1 MTDLHSHILPCI
13 DDGSS
18 SVEESVK
25 LLQILASQGVD
36 TVCATPHFYPSRDN
50 PQAFFERRKESY
62 EKLSEALVGT
72 EHPNILLGAEVA
84 YFPGISRLKELYD
97 LRLEDSKILLLE
109 MTMNEW
115 SEYELRELTEIACM
129 GSISLVVA
137 HAERYRKYQ
146 KDEAW
151 YRLLDLGVLF
161 QSNASYFANIRTR
174 RKAVR
179 QLKRNEIHFI
189 GSDCHNLDDRA
200 PKIAQANAV
209 ITEKLDATYLTQMQR
224 LFDSFVIKK

>member
-25 LLQILASQGVD
+25 LLQMLASQGVA
-36 TVCATPHFYPSRDN
+36 TACATPHFYPSRDN
-50 PQAFFERRKESY
+50 PQSFLERRKESY
-62 EKLSEALVGT
+62 EKLSEALTGI
-72 EHPNILLGAEVA
+72 EHPKILLGAEVA

-97 LRLEDSKILLLE
+97 LRLQDSKILLLE

-115 SEYELRELTEIACM
+115 SEYVLRELTEIACM
-129 GSISLVVA
+129 GSISLVLA

-151 YRLLDLGVLF
+151 CRLLDLGVLF
-161 QSNASYFANIRTR
+161 QSNASYFVNLKTR
-174 RKAVR
+174 RKAVK

-189 GSDCHNLDDRA
+189 GSDCHNLTDRA

-209 ITEKLDATYLTQMQR
+209 ITEKLDTTYLTQMQK

>member
-13 DDGSS
+13 DDGSA
-18 SVEESVK
+18 SVEESLK
-25 LLQILASQGVD
+25 LLQMLASQGVD

-50 PQAFFERRKESY
+50 PESFFEKRQASFEM
-62 EKLSEALVGT
+62 LSEALVGM
-72 EHPNILLGAEVA
+72 EHPKILLGAEIA

-97 LRLEDSKILLLE
+97 LRLEESKILLLE

-115 SEYELRELTEIACM
+115 SEYALRELTEIACM
-129 GSISLVVA
+129 GSISLVLA

-161 QSNASYFANIRTR
+161 QSNASYFVNIKTR
-174 RKAVR
+174 RRAIK

-189 GSDCHNLDDRA
+189 GSDCHNIKDRT

-209 ITEKLDATYLTQMQR
+209 IKEKLDSEYLTQMQK